1 MKNPQVNIAI
11 LSIHDDSD
19 AQLDFIQ
26 NFDYKFVDLMYC
38 VCSRTPEQLIQK
50 HLAYRYNAMKR
61 NLLHVRDRLD
71 GIHNLIRIK
80 NPPLMLQLQRNEQ
93 QLSSP
98 LTSYLSLKST
108 STSPQYS
115 PLGESLSK
123 YASRISSPSN
133 H

>member
-1 MKNPQVNIAI
+1 MNIAI

-38 VCSRTPEQLIQK
+38 VCSKTSEQLIQK
-50 HLAYRYNAMKR
+50 HLAYRYNAVKR

-80 NPPLMLQLQRNEQ
+80 NPPLMLQLQKNEQ

-98 LTSYLSLKST
+98 LMKST
-108 STSPQYS
+108 STSPQNS
-115 PLGESLSK
+115 PLRESLSK
-123 YASRISSPSN
+123 YAARISSPNN